1 MSLKRSILKE
11 IYPITMWLGGIFG
24 RQKLVRKNTLQEP
37 PVASIYGIQAY
48 TSQGELIS
56 FEKFKGKKLL
66 IVNTASD
73 CGYTAQYSELEEL
86 YKTHKDILEILA
98 FPANDFKQQ
107 ERGTDGEIE
116 RFCKLKYRL
125 TFPIMRKSQ
134 VVAGENQHLIYQW
147 LTSEFLNGWCNQQP
161 RWNFC
166 KYLIDENGML
176 THFFSQNMS
185 PLDARVIEAI
195 EA

>member
-1 MSLKRSILKE
+1 
-11 IYPITMWLGGIFG
+11 MWVGGLFG
-24 RQKLVRKNTLQEP
+24 RQKLVRKNTLNEP

-48 TSQGELIS
+48 TSQGELMN
-56 FEKFKGKKLL
+56 FERFKGKKLL

-116 RFCKLKYRL
+116 RF
-125 TFPIMRKSQ
+125 
-134 VVAGENQHLIYQW
+134 
-147 LTSEFLNGWCNQQP
+147 
-161 RWNFC
+161 
-166 KYLIDENGML
+166 
-176 THFFSQNMS
+176 
-185 PLDARVIEAI
+185 
-195 EA
+195 